1 MAALNESGLVI
12 RSGLSIIETRAAR
25 QGHELLKVNITGR
38 IECASRVLIVVDKW
52 LDVRRGRQRRYEVKG
67 YSYSYHA
74 WVRNTRCNLIRYDT
88 AHGIERLHRHR
99 LNTMNGQMEY
109 HEIELC
115 DLPTLSDFIVEALV
129 IAECLDNVA

>member
-1 MAALNESGLVI
+1 MAALIESGLVI

-25 QGHELLKVNITGR
+25 QGQELLKVSIAGR
-38 IECASRVLIVVDKW
+38 IWCAFRVLIVVDKW

-74 WVRNTRCNLIRYDT
+74 WVRNTSCTLIRYDT
-88 AHGIERLHRHR
+88 AHGIERLHCHR
-99 LNTMNGQMEY
+99 LNTMSGQMEY

-129 IAECLDNVA
+129 IAEGLDNVA